1 MIVIRYGFKPQ
12 VVIMVPP
19 QPLRKM
25 LQSNAGNTLQQ
36 RASGGVET
44 RKGET
49 RSLIGDATTETDTE
63 ERPRP
68 LRWNGS
74 NRQPQRTKEQNTP
87 GDCLSI
93 NHSLLPV
100 LVGADWLRLAMRW
113 RCGARTRIVV
123 GCSPYSTPCL
133 WGFREGLSGT
143 HWHVRGRSHYCPG
156 ASCWLPGQAS
166 VALTCSVALLAS
178 SSIVT
183 QLTWESS
190 RRVDMM
196 TADTCVSNAADRTQ

>member
-74 NRQPQRTKEQNTP
+74 NRQPQRTKEQNT
-87 GDCLSI
+87 L
-93 NHSLLPV
+93 
-100 LVGADWLRLAMRW
+100 
-113 RCGARTRIVV
+113 
-123 GCSPYSTPCL
+123 
-133 WGFREGLSGT
+133 GT
-143 HWHVRGRSHYCPG
+143 
-156 ASCWLPGQAS
+156 AS
-166 VALTCSVALLAS
+166 ALTTVFCPS
-178 SSIVT
+178 SSALIGC
-183 QLTWESS
+183 
-190 RRVDMM
+190 
-196 TADTCVSNAADRTQ
+196 A